1 MKINE
6 VINENFKDRL
16 PFLEKLTPLA
26 PKTTPIGKLNLSPN
40 KPSKKKPDA
49 GEVKIVTYIGPN
61 ATDWNNPAYL
71 KAVQLHKQGKSED
84 EIWKE
89 TRTVQDAAGDWWQ
102 EISDHESTL
111 KRDKPEGFGPG
122 RWNQTQLD
130 KVINDPSLFKQYP
143 HLKDINV
150 VWDEGGQITG
160 RPEVDGWYDDRNTI
174 GLADFPSF
182 NSEPQPDWLKG
193 AIDDLNKEWIGAGG
207 KGGITGPDDGVQREK
222 EILYH
227 EIAHAIDKA
236 EGRRN
241 GSASLANAS
250 NISDVTGIDDYKV
263 YSGSQAEILARDTA
277 NRLTMD
283 DKWRSENTPRV
294 KGRSSGEKNPGSKKT
309 IVIHKKNVGYGDQPG
324 SSYDVIDNPNYGKPP
339 YGNSGVGS

>member
-1 MKINE
+1 
-6 VINENFKDRL
+6 
-16 PFLEKLTPLA
+16 
-26 PKTTPIGKLNLSPN
+26 
-40 KPSKKKPDA
+40 
-49 GEVKIVTYIGPN
+49 
-61 ATDWNNPAYL
+61 
-71 KAVQLHKQGKSED
+71 
-84 EIWKE
+84 
-89 TRTVQDAAGDWWQ
+89 
-102 EISDHESTL
+102 
-111 KRDKPEGFGPG
+111 
-122 RWNQTQLD
+122 
-130 KVINDPSLFKQYP
+130 
-143 HLKDINV
+143 
-150 VWDEGGQITG
+150 
-160 RPEVDGWYDDRNTI
+160 
-174 GLADFPSF
+174 
-182 NSEPQPDWLKG
+182 
-193 AIDDLNKEWIGAGG
+193 
-207 KGGITGPDDGVQREK
+207 PDDGVQREK